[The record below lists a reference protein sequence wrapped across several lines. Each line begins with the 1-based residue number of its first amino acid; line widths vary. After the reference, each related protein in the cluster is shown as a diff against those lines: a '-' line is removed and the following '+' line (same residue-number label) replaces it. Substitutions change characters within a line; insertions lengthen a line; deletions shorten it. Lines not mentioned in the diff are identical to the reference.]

1 MNTKRHRNG
10 GGWLIAAAAGLVLLA
25 GGAAFG
31 DAGAASGSVAYTI
44 RSPKQ
49 TYVCC
54 EPLVLELTL
63 TNVTQDP
70 VQVNAP
76 WDIGDGRTTVYQ
88 QRPGSEEQ
96 ARYVPAIFSDY
107 LSPNIVELAPG
118 GAYTVRDLLTAYG
131 GTSAFVLDRPGVHRF
146 RVEAQLAPADGQDA
160 PSGKRPSVLTN
171 WLEVTVRAPEGRES
185 EALALW
191 TEGLKTNGFDLNSF
205 ATRGG
210 ALSRLL
216 TEFPDT
222 VYAFHGRH
230 KRCTVGGLTES
241 SLGELE
247 DLYLNAPDFALRDE
261 VMLDLARAYRSA
273 QRYSDGAAVLGELL
287 AEYPDSPLAEEAAER
302 KPWYERYAEDAERAA
317 AREAAEGE

>member
-1 MNTKRHRNG
+1 MNTKRRRNG
-10 GGWLIAAAAGLVLLA
+10 GGWRLAAAVGLALL
-25 GGAAFG
+25 GGDAFG
-31 DAGAASGSVAYTI
+31 EAGAASGSVAYTI
-44 RSPKQ
+44 GSPKQ

-70 VQVNAP
+70 LRVNAP
-76 WDIGDGRTTVYQ
+76 WHIGDGRTTLYQ
-88 QRPGSEEQ
+88 QRPGSEEH
-96 ARYVPAIFSDY
+96 ARYVPAIFRDY
-107 LSPNIVELAPG
+107 SSPNRVELAPG

-146 RVEAQLAPADGQDA
+146 RVEVQVAPADGQEA
-160 PSGKRPSVLTN
+160 PAGKRPSVLTN
-171 WLEVTVRAPEGRES
+171 WLEITVRAPEGRES

-191 TEGLKTNGFDLNSF
+191 TEGLKTNGFELNSF

-222 VYAFHGRH
+222 AYAFYGRH

-261 VMLDLARAYRSA
+261 VMLDLARAYSFA
-273 QRYSDGAAVLGELL
+273 QRHDDAAAVLGELL
-287 AEYPDSPLAEEAAER
+287 AEYPDSPLAEEAADLQA
-302 KPWYERYAEDAERAA
+302 RYVEYAERAA
-317 AREAAEGE
+317 AREAADGE